1 MKKRSINKTLSALD
15 FALSELSTAEKR
27 EDEFSIDDFIQSLA
41 AQGEA
46 VSVSSAVSRLNTLL
60 TKGLLKKRKARMNG
74 RMANLYSKA

>member
-1 MKKRSINKTLSALD
+1 MKKTNINKTLSALD

>member
-1 MKKRSINKTLSALD
+1 MKKTNINKTLSALD

-41 AQGEA
+41 AQGES

>member
-1 MKKRSINKTLSALD
+1 MHTNSNGTMAHIG
-15 FALSELSTAEKR
+15 FACLR
-27 EDEFSIDDFIQSLA
+27 NGIIIGIDDFIQSLA

-74 RMANLYSKA
+74 RMLNLYAKA